1 MNQATA
7 SQALPKIDDIRAAAE
22 RISPEA
28 HRTPILT
35 SAFFNDRLGARL
47 FFKCENFQKIGAFKI
62 RGGLNAIRSLSDE
75 EKSRGVVTHSSGNHA
90 QAVSLASRICG
101 VKATIVMPSN
111 APQVKKNA
119 VRDYGGT
126 IVECE
131 PNEAARV
138 STAEKIIQETGAA
151 LVHSYNDPR
160 IIAGQGTS
168 ALELLEDL
176 DEKLD
181 IVMTPVGGGG
191 LLSGTSIT
199 VKSLSPETM
208 VVAGEPETADDAKR
222 SLEAGRIIPVENP
235 QTIADGLKT
244 SLGTLTFAAVQQNVS
259 QIITCSEQ
267 SIIDTMKLVW
277 ERMKIIIEPSS
288 AVPLAALLE
297 GNLDVRGKAVAII
310 FSGGNVDLTK
320 LPW

>member
-1 MNQATA
+1 MNHATKT
-7 SQALPKIDDIRAAAE
+7 SQLPTIDEIRAAVK

-28 HRTPILT
+28 HRTPIL
-35 SAFFNDRLGARL
+35 SSSYFNERLGARL

-62 RGGLNAIRSLSDE
+62 RGGLNAVRSLSEE

-90 QAVSLASRICG
+90 QAISLAGRICG
-101 VKATIVMPSN
+101 VQVTIVMPNN

-119 VRDYGGT
+119 VRDYGGQ

-131 PNEAARV
+131 PNEPARIAA
-138 STAEKIIQETGAA
+138 AEAISQDTGAT
-151 LVHSYNDPR
+151 LIHSYNDPR
-160 IIAGQGTS
+160 IIAGQGTT

-176 DEKLD
+176 NETPD

-191 LLSGTSIT
+191 LLSGTGIS
-199 VKSLSPETM
+199 VKALSPQTK
-208 VVAGEPETADDAKR
+208 VVGGEPEMADDAKR

-235 QTIADGLKT
+235 QTIADGLKM
-244 SLGTLTFAAVQQNVS
+244 SLGTLTFAAIHKNVS

-297 GNLDVRGKAVAII
+297 GNLDVRGKTVAII
-310 FSGGNVDLTK
+310 LSGGNVDLNK